1 MSAQWEDLL
10 APVSDELPGGEDLED
25 SPLLASVEAYRVFGS
40 AVPHSPEPE
49 WVEIRKTTLDGLAKS
64 KDLLLLVHLGTAALR
79 TDGLPAFLE
88 TLTIAAHWLESHW
101 EHVYPR
107 VEEDA
112 VQRIN
117 ALNCFADRMAVL
129 NALRRVPFVSSRQHG
144 AVSLRDC
151 RMAAGQAVPEGEEAG
166 PSQAQIDAAFADT
179 PGDELERVVASA
191 VDGVAALQQ
200 MDAVVRD
207 HVGDGLDV
215 AALAELLGQIA
226 SALRAQLA
234 KHPDATATVADTADD
249 AESEGMDNQD
259 EGAMAVGAIRNRED
273 AIRALD
279 AVAEF
284 FRRNEP
290 SSPIPL
296 FVERA
301 KGLVSKSFLE
311 VLADVAPDGL
321 AQAKTV
327 GGVDGTES

>member
-1 MSAQWEDLL
+1 MSTRWEDLL

-25 SPLLASVEAYRVFGS
+25 TPLLASVEAYRVFGS
-40 AVPHSPEPE
+40 GVPHSPEPE
-49 WVEIRKTTLDGLAKS
+49 WVEIRNTALDGLAKS

-79 TDGLPAFLE
+79 TDGLPAFLK
-88 TLTIAAHWLESHW
+88 TISIAAQWLETQW
-101 EHVYPR
+101 DHVYPR

-112 VQRIN
+112 VQRVN

-129 NALRRVPFVSSRQHG
+129 NALRRVPLVTTRQHG

-151 RMAAGQAVPEGEEAG
+151 RMATGQAMPEGEEAG

-179 PGDELERVVASA
+179 PLDELEGVVGSA
-191 VDGVAALQQ
+191 VEGAAALER

-207 HVGDGLDV
+207 HVQDGLDLD
-215 AALAELLGQIA
+215 ALAELLGQIR
-226 SALRAQLA
+226 SALRSQLA
-234 KHPDATATVADTADD
+234 KHPDAAPTVTDSTDD
-249 AESEGMDNQD
+249 AESGEMDNQD
-259 EGAMAVGAIRNRED
+259 EGAMAVGAIRSRED
-273 AIRALD
+273 AIHALE

-296 FVERA
+296 FLDRA